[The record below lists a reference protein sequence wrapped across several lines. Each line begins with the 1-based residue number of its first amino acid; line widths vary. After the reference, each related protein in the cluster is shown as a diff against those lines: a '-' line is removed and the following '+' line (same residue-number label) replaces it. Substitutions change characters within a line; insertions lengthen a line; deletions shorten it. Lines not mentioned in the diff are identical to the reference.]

1 MRKMCTCIQ
10 YDDALMMFWS
20 LFSSF
25 WIRCVQFFSLLT
37 KLIWSD
43 LWRKSNFL
51 YIFRIEHFFIHFLS
65 QSKYRFFLYSK
76 KIERKKKIETAC
88 PLITIFFRCVFPFC
102 TVSGLFCILD
112 DWTVRSTSNKH
123 RKKWNGKRFTDFFSA
138 FDWKRKTKFFISFRE
153 F

>member
-1 MRKMCTCIQ
+1 MTMLWWCFGRFFLILNTMCPI
-10 YDDALMMFWS
+10 
-20 LFSSF
+20 
-25 WIRCVQFFSLLT
+25 FFSFDEIN
-37 KLIWSD
+37 LIRLMAEIKFS
-43 LWRKSNFL
+43 L
-51 YIFRIEHFFIHFLS
+51 YFSHWTFFHTFFKPIEIP
-65 QSKYRFFLYSK
+65 FFLYSK

-88 PLITIFFRCVFPFC
+88 PLITIFFRCVFPLC